1 MPNARDL
8 RLQADYEQVRA
19 LARRSG
25 GRLTLDS
32 TRGRPPDEYVVTY
45 HCRTIETLRD
55 GKPVYRATSRV
66 RIKLPARYPLPSA
79 PPVCELQTPVFN
91 PHVYPNR
98 VVCMGSWQTSE
109 YLEDVVLRLGA
120 MLQFDRRYMSV
131 LDPANEQAMYW
142 VTQNLLLLPTDHV
155 EFQGEDPD
163 RPVTDSIK
171 PTADLPSISDWM
183 RQPVANEPASGT
195 ERADAS
201 FTGLVEDTSLDWQEL
216 E

>member
-19 LARRSG
+19 LARRSE

-32 TRGRPPDEYVVTY
+32 ARGRPPDEYVLTY
-45 HCRTIETLRD
+45 HCRTIEALRD
-55 GKPVYRATSRV
+55 GKPVYRNMSRV

-79 PPVCELQTPVFN
+79 APVCELQTPVFN
-91 PHVYPNR
+91 PHVYANR

-142 VTQNLLLLPTDHV
+142 VTQNLLLLPTDDITFLGNNSAV
-155 EFQGEDPD
+155 SGVDAAQPD
-163 RPVTDSIK
+163 NS
-171 PTADLPSISDWM
+171 LPFISDWM
-183 RQPVANEPASGT
+183 RQTGGK
-195 ERADAS
+195 ERAEEA
-201 FTGLVEDTSLDWQEL
+201 FTGLVEDTSLVWQDIE
-216 E
+216 